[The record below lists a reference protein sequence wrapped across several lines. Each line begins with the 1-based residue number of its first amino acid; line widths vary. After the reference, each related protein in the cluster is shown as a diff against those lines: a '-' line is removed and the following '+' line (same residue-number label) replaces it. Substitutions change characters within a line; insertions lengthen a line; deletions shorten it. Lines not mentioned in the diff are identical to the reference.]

1 MGFSTG
7 TRSVFALVLAVGAL
21 GLATT
26 AKADVSAGD
35 PARGQKVAYTCLG
48 CHGIP
53 DYRNAYPNYHVPK
66 LGGQH
71 AGYMVAA
78 LTGYRAG
85 ARPHPTMRGQAT
97 SVSEQDIRDVAAYF
111 SSATPVA
118 SSGKG
123 ATGTAP
129 AAAATCA
136 ACHGPDGVGITAD
149 FPTLAGQHADYIEQA
164 LKAYRSGKRQNAV
177 MNPMAAALKDDEI
190 HALALY
196 FSQQTP
202 SLWVPLP
209 PKTASTR

>member
-1 MGFSTG
+1 MGLITV
-7 TRSVFALVLAVGAL
+7 TRSVFALAFCAL
-21 GLATT
+21 GLST
-26 AKADVSAGD
+26 AVQADTPAGD
-35 PARGQKVAYTCLG
+35 PGRGQKVAYTCLG

-53 DYRNAYPNYHVPK
+53 DYRNAYPNYRVPK

-71 AGYMVAA
+71 AGYLVSA
-78 LTGYRAG
+78 LTEYRAG
-85 ARPHPTMRGQAT
+85 ARPHPTMRGQAS

-111 SSATPVA
+111 STATPVV

-123 ATGTAP
+123 TGTPP

-136 ACHGPDGVGITAD
+136 ACHGPDGVGITGD

-177 MNPMAAALKDDEI
+177 MNPMAAALKDEDI

-196 FSQQTP
+196 FSQQSP
-202 SLWVPLP
+202 ALWVPLP
-209 PKTASTR
+209 PTTAAAVR

>member
-1 MGFSTG
+1 MGFITV
-7 TRSVFALVLAVGAL
+7 TRSVFVLAVCAL
-21 GLATT
+21 GLST
-26 AKADVSAGD
+26 AVRADAPAGD

-53 DYRNAYPNYHVPK
+53 DYRNAYPNYRVPK

-71 AGYMVAA
+71 AGYMVSA
-78 LTGYRAG
+78 LTEYRAG
-85 ARPHPTMRGQAT
+85 ARPHPTMRGQAS

-111 SSATPVA
+111 STATPVA
-118 SSGKG
+118 SSGK
-123 ATGTAP
+123 ATGTPP

-136 ACHGPDGVGITAD
+136 ACHGPDGVGITGD

-177 MNPMAAALKDDEI
+177 MNPMAAALKDEDI
-190 HALALY
+190 HALAMY
-196 FSQQTP
+196 FSQQSP

-209 PKTASTR
+209 PTTAAAAR